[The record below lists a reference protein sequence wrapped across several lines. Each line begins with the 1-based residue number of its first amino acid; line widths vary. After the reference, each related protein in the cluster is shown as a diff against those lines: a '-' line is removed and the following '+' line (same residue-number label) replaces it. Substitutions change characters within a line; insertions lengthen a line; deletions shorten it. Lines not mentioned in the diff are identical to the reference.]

1 MQAEAV
7 ICVHSHALGHPLARF
22 LLKIVDFTVFHS
34 AKFEDAQNASGEILM
49 TYDCTRNPS
58 TLSGG
63 RLITV
68 LMLVSMLPMM
78 SWRGPFRQSALA

>member
-1 MQAEAV
+1 MCSLERAGTLPGAFFIEDR
-7 ICVHSHALGHPLARF
+7 G
-22 LLKIVDFTVFHS
+22 FHS

-49 TYDCTRNPS
+49 TYDFTRNPS